1 MPRRGCGLNE
11 YCKDC
16 EYVWRA
22 GVGRQL
28 FWACTYILHTGRR
41 RPCPAGDGCTEHSKH
56 GGGVGVKIDLDLA
69 KQLWAE
75 GKTDAQVA
83 KEVGAS
89 VATLRTY
96 KRRLGLTVPRVK
108 KTSKTAE
115 FEQLPAENAVD
126 PSKPTIIAPPPLW
139 KIGLSICIS

>member
-1 MPRRGCGLNE
+1 M
-11 YCKDC
+11 
-16 EYVWRA
+16 
-22 GVGRQL
+22 
-28 FWACTYILHTGRR
+28 
-41 RPCPAGDGCTEHSKH
+41 
-56 GGGVGVKIDLDLA
+56 GVKIDLDLA

-96 KRRLGLTVPRVK
+96 KRQLGLTVPRVK
-108 KTSKTAE
+108 KTPKTDE
-115 FEQLPAENAVD
+115 FEQLPAETTVD
-126 PSKPTIIAPPPLW
+126 LPKPATAPPPLW